1 MNATRSDTTMS
12 AETQFGATG
21 SKKMEGAMADAK
33 AAIQEIAE
41 PLKDKAEE
49 IAEQQKAAGTDR
61 IRTLATAVHGA
72 ARELEGEMPRVASS
86 VHDMAQKIE
95 QTASKVRSK
104 NIDELMSDLD
114 RYAREQ
120 PGMVFGGAVIAGIVL
135 SRFLKSSASGSVRQT
150 PGA

>member
-1 MNATRSDTTMS
+1 MS
-12 AETQFGATG
+12 AETQFGANDST
-21 SKKMEGAMADAK
+21 KIEGAMADAK

-41 PLKDKAEE
+41 PLKERAEE

-72 ARELEGEMPRVASS
+72 ARELEGDMPRVASS

-95 QTASKVRSK
+95 QTASTVRNK
-104 NIDELMSDLD
+104 NIDELIGDLD

-120 PGMVFGGAVIAGIVL
+120 PGMVFGGAVVAGIVL
-135 SRFLKSSASGSVRQT
+135 SRFLKSSSSASPRQT

>member
-1 MNATRSDTTMS
+1 MS
-12 AETQFGATG
+12 AETQFGAND
-21 SKKMEGAMADAK
+21 SMKIEGAMADAK

-41 PLKDKAEE
+41 PLKEKAEE
-49 IAEQQKAAGTDR
+49 IAEQQKTVGTDR

-72 ARELEGEMPRVASS
+72 ARELEGEMPRVATS

-95 QTASKVRSK
+95 QTASTVRNK
-104 NIDELMSDLD
+104 NIDELIGDLD
-114 RYAREQ
+114 LYARQQ

-135 SRFLKSSASGSVRQT
+135 SRFLKSSSPVSPRQT